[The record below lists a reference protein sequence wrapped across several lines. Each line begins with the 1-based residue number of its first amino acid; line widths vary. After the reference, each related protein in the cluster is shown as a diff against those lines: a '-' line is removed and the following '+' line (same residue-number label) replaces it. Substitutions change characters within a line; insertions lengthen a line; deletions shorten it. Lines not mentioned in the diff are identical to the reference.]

1 MSHAVVL
8 MLWVMASSLLPAQ
21 AQAQNLFEEIGDLK
35 REVGDVREEVRD
47 VKSDLRTLKDSG
59 IRSLS
64 DEIDEI
70 DRNLKEVRRIGAGT
84 KGPRGE
90 KGPQGDRGLRGA
102 QGPQGEKGPQGE
114 QGPPGKRGRP
124 GEQGSRGPR
133 GSAGSI
139 AGKGVI
145 LNTTTE
151 GRGQMALKNR
161 RGTNVVLA
169 LAEPESDSGYLGI
182 ADRYGD
188 HQVFLKVQN
197 GRGVVIVNDEKVHD
211 YAEILDLAT
220 REGIRAGSV
229 VAWDPDASGLVPASV
244 SNARRVVGV
253 ISGAGKFRPGMV
265 IGSRTDGSKDFPVA
279 VSGVIYARVSGE
291 AGPVEPGDLL
301 VPSSAAGVGMR
312 AADPRATAGTVFGK
326 ALEPWSGT
334 GEGLVLMLVM
344 NR

>member
-8 MLWVMASSLLPAQ
+8 MLWVVASSLLPAQ
-21 AQAQNLFEEIGDLK
+21 AQAQNVVSIPVKVGNLEQKVEGIEK
-35 REVGDVREEVRD
+35 EVGNIKE
-47 VKSDLRTLKDSG
+47 
-59 IRSLS
+59 
-64 DEIDEI
+64 
-70 DRNLKEVRRIGAGT
+70 EVRRIGAGT
-84 KGPRGE
+84 KGPSGSTGSNAGRGVSLGTTTGGGGQLLL
-90 KGPQGDRGLRGA
+90 KNGRGA
-102 QGPQGEKGPQGE
+102 E
-114 QGPPGKRGRP
+114 
-124 GEQGSRGPR
+124 
-133 GSAGSI
+133 
-139 AGKGVI
+139 
-145 LNTTTE
+145 
-151 GRGQMALKNR
+151 
-161 RGTNVVLA
+161 VVLA
-169 LAEPESDSGYLGI
+169 LVETGSESGYLGI
-182 ADRYGD
+182 ADRGGN
-188 HQVFLKVQN
+188 HRVILKVDN
-197 GRGVVIVNDEKVHD
+197 GNGVVAVDGKAIHD

-253 ISGAGKFRPGMV
+253 VSGAGKFRPGMV

-312 AADPRATAGTVFGK
+312 AADSRATAGTVFGK
-326 ALEPWSGT
+326 ALEPWSGA